1 MYISARK
8 ITAADGRMADATAFA
23 AMVTERMNEKFGTT
37 LGLGTEIGG
46 DPNAIWLNGRWESLG
61 EYQAFMEGFFADQQF
76 VTATSITDSVAAI
89 SSDQIARVHRAPGD
103 RDAFAGVSTGRILAG
118 NFVGAMSFITEIAEL
133 ATEITGREA
142 GVMLPVTGDRY
153 EAKFVQFG
161 SSLQELQELDEK
173 LFANEDYL
181 ALFARSSEY
190 MEPQFDSCL
199 LYTSPSP
206 RDLSTSRMPS
216 SA

>member
-8 ITAADGRMADATAFA
+8 LTAADGRMADATAFA

-61 EYQAFMEGFFADQQF
+61 EYQAFMESFFADQQF
-76 VTATSITDSVAAI
+76 VTATSITDSVATI
-89 SSDQIARVHRAPGD
+89 SSDQINRIHRAPGE
-103 RDAFAGVSTGRILAG
+103 RDAFAGVSTGRMLAS
-118 NFVGAMSFITEIAEL
+118 NFVGAMAFITEIAEL
-133 ATEITGREA
+133 ATKITGRET
-142 GVMLPVTGDRY
+142 GVALPVTGDRY

-161 SSLQELQELDEK
+161 SSLQDLQELDEK

-190 MEPQFDSCL
+190 MEPQFESVFIQRVL
-199 LYTSPSP
+199 
-206 RDLSTSRMPS
+206 
-216 SA
+216 

>member
-8 ITAADGRMADATAFA
+8 ITAANSRMADATAFA
-23 AMVTERMNEKFGTT
+23 SIVTERMNEKFGTT
-37 LGLGTEIGG
+37 LGLGIEIGG

-76 VTATSITDSVAAI
+76 VTATSITDSVATLT
-89 SSDQIARVHRAPGD
+89 SDQIARVHRAPGD

-118 NFVGAMSFITEIAEL
+118 NFLGAMSFITEIADL
-133 ATEITGREA
+133 ATEITGHET

-161 SSLQELQELDEK
+161 SSLQELTEADEK

-190 MEPQFDSCL
+190 MEPQFDSVFL
-199 LYTSPSP
+199 QRVL
-206 RDLSTSRMPS
+206 
-216 SA
+216 

>member
-8 ITAADGRMADATAFA
+8 ITAANGRMADATAFA
-23 AMVTERMNEKFGTT
+23 AMVTERMNEKFSTT

-190 MEPQFDSCL
+190 MEPQFDSVFIQRVL
-199 LYTSPSP
+199 
-206 RDLSTSRMPS
+206 
-216 SA
+216 

>member
-76 VTATSITDSVAAI
+76 VTATSITDSVATI
-89 SSDQIARVHRAPGD
+89 SSDQINRIHRAPGE
-103 RDAFAGVSTGRILAG
+103 RDAFAGVSTGRILAS
-118 NFVGAMSFITEIAEL
+118 NFVGAMAFITEIAEL
-133 ATEITGREA
+133 ATKITGRET
-142 GVMLPVTGDRY
+142 GVALPVTGDRY

-161 SSLQELQELDEK
+161 SSLQDLQELDEK

-190 MEPQFDSCL
+190 MEPQFDSVFIQRVL
-199 LYTSPSP
+199 
-206 RDLSTSRMPS
+206 
-216 SA
+216 

>member
-8 ITAADGRMADATAFA
+8 ITAANGRMADATAFA
-23 AMVTERMNEKFGTT
+23 AMVTERMNEKFSTT

-118 NFVGAMSFITEIAEL
+118 NFVGAMSFITEIADL
-133 ATEITGREA
+133 ATEITGHET

-190 MEPQFDSCL
+190 MEPQFDSVFIQRVL
-199 LYTSPSP
+199 
-206 RDLSTSRMPS
+206 
-216 SA
+216 

>member
-8 ITAADGRMADATAFA
+8 ITAANSRMADATSFA
-23 AMVTERMNEKFGTT
+23 SIVTERMNEKFGTT
-37 LGLGTEIGG
+37 LGLGIEIGG

-76 VTATSITDSVAAI
+76 VTATSITDSVATLT
-89 SSDQIARVHRAPGD
+89 SDQIARVHRAPGD

-118 NFVGAMSFITEIAEL
+118 NFLGAMSFITEIADL
-133 ATEITGREA
+133 ATEITGHET

-161 SSLQELQELDEK
+161 SSLQELTEADEK

-190 MEPQFDSCL
+190 MEPQFDSVFL
-199 LYTSPSP
+199 QRVL
-206 RDLSTSRMPS
+206 
-216 SA
+216 